1 MPAIVSEELWN
12 QANEIFKKRSA
23 RTKAYGVGYQSRYPY
38 SGKIICGKHGTAFHR
53 QSFKTMEGHT
63 EYWQC
68 RMYREHGKAGCDL
81 PTLRTKE
88 LDAILADQFQKLVK
102 NQKQIVRLVMDSVSS
117 VQQKRDYSGQI
128 VQLNTQI
135 SQLEEKRINC
145 WSLVSP
151 TQSQFRN
158 SKAKQPLQ

>member
-1 MPAIVSEELWN
+1 
-12 QANEIFKKRSA
+12 
-23 RTKAYGVGYQSRYPY
+23 
-38 SGKIICGKHGTAFHR
+38 
-53 QSFKTMEGHT
+53 MEGHT

-68 RMYREHGKAGCDL
+68 KVYREHGKAGCDL

-128 VQLNTQI
+128 TQLNTQI
-135 SQLEEKRINC
+135 SQLE
-145 WSLVSP
+145 
-151 TQSQFRN
+151 
-158 SKAKQPLQ
+158 